1 MKKHCLSTC
10 KTLLFSLTAAL
21 SFAFPAMAASIQ
33 GDVTDVTSQAVR
45 GWAWNKEDT
54 NDVQEVEVHICQ
66 AGNPEPVKYFHVTA
80 DDYREDLVADLKD
93 GWHGFSV
100 TVDWTQLKGSDF
112 KVKAY
117 AVKDGKYYTLGET
130 VSYSKASG
138 AKSTGSASGS
148 SSAPKSESASVSSKA
163 SGSKDTAV
171 RQASGNETSLGI
183 FTTSGY
189 CGCELCS
196 SEFGL
201 TYSGTVP
208 QAKHTIAADLSIL
221 PIGTRVRIGD
231 IIYTVEDTGSG
242 IVGKWIDIYYDDH
255 ELAEAHGL
263 KEQEVFLVP

>member
-1 MKKHCLSTC
+1 MKKHDLTVC
-10 KTLLFSLTAAL
+10 KTLLISLSAAL
-21 SFAFPAMAASIQ
+21 SFAFPAMAAGIR
-33 GDVTDVTSQAVR
+33 GELTDVDSQTIR

-80 DDYREDLVADLKD
+80 DDYQKKLEEELKD

-100 TVDWTQLKGSDF
+100 AVDWSQLKGSDF

-130 VSYSKASG
+130 ISYSKG
-138 AKSTGSASGS
+138 SGS
-148 SSAPKSESASVSSKA
+148 SSAPQIIDPKPDSSSAPKA
-163 SGSKDTAV
+163 SDTKSV
-171 RQASGNETSLGI
+171 GLSSGQASGTETSLGI

-189 CGCELCS
+189 CGCRQCS

-208 QAKHTIAADLSIL
+208 QANHTIAADLSIL

-231 IIYTVEDTGSG
+231 TVYTVEDTGSG
-242 IVGKWIDIYYDDH
+242 IIGKWIDIYYDDH
-255 ELAEAHGL
+255 DLASAHGL
-263 KEQEVFLVP
+263 KEQEVFLVQ